1 MRDLKWL
8 RTAMTAAAFSAAI
21 AACAPMQGRQTAGE
35 YVDDATITTKIK
47 AELIKDKELP
57 ASQINVETMQQTVQ
71 LSGFVDS
78 AAQKT
83 KAGQVARNT
92 EGVKDVKNDILVRV
106 NK

>member
-1 MRDLKWL
+1 MRKFNWL
-8 RTAMTAAAFSAAI
+8 RTTMTAAAFTAAL

-35 YVDDATITTKIK
+35 YVDDVGITTQIK

-78 AAQKT
+78 AAQKA

-92 EGVKDVKNDILVRV
+92 QGVKDVKNDILVR
-106 NK
+106 K

>member
-1 MRDLKWL
+1 MRDFKWL
-8 RTAMTAAAFSAAI
+8 RTAVTVAALTATI

-35 YVDDATITTKIK
+35 YVDDATITTKIT

-71 LSGFVDS
+71 LSGFVDL

-83 KAGQVARNT
+83 KAGLVARNT
-92 EGVKDVKNDILVRV
+92 EGVRDVKNDILVR
-106 NK
+106 K

>member
-1 MRDLKWL
+1 MRDFKWL
-8 RTAMTAAAFSAAI
+8 RTAMVVAAFTAAI
-21 AACAPMQGRQTAGE
+21 AACAPRLGRQTAGE

-83 KAGQVARNT
+83 KAGVVARNT
-92 EGVKDVKNDILVRV
+92 EGVRDVKNDILVR
-106 NK
+106 K

>member
-1 MRDLKWL
+1 MRNFKWL
-8 RTAMTAAAFSAAI
+8 RTTMTAVAFTAAI

-47 AELIKDKELP
+47 AELIKDKSLP

-78 AAQKT
+78 ASQKLM
-83 KAGQVARNT
+83 AGKVARAT
-92 EGVKDVKNDILVRV
+92 EGVKDVKNDILVR
-106 NK
+106 K

>member
-1 MRDLKWL
+1 MRDFKWL
-8 RTAMTAAAFSAAI
+8 RTAVSVAALTATI

-35 YVDDATITTKIK
+35 YVDDATITTKIT

-83 KAGQVARNT
+83 KAGLIARNT
-92 EGVKDVKNDILVRV
+92 EGVRDVKNDILVR
-106 NK
+106 K

>member
-1 MRDLKWL
+1 MRDFKWL
-8 RTAMTAAAFSAAI
+8 RTAVTVAALTATI

-35 YVDDATITTKIK
+35 YVDDATITTKIT

-83 KAGQVARNT
+83 KAGLIARNT
-92 EGVKDVKNDILVRV
+92 EGVRDVKNDILVR
-106 NK
+106 K

>member
-1 MRDLKWL
+1 MRDFRWL
-8 RTAMTAAAFSAAI
+8 RAAMTVAALTAMI

-35 YVDDATITTKIK
+35 YVDDATITTKIT

-83 KAGQVARNT
+83 KAGLVARNT
-92 EGVKDVKNDILVRV
+92 EGVRDVKNDILVR
-106 NK
+106 K

>member
-1 MRDLKWL
+1 MRDFKWF
-8 RTAMTAAAFSAAI
+8 RTALSVAAVTATI

-35 YVDDATITTKIK
+35 YIDDATITTKIK
-47 AELIKDKELP
+47 AELVKDKELP

-83 KAGQVARNT
+83 KAGQVARST
-92 EGVKDVKNDILVRV
+92 QGVRDVKNDILVR
-106 NK
+106 K

>member
-1 MRDLKWL
+1 MRDFKWL
-8 RTAMTAAAFSAAI
+8 RTAVTVAALTATI

-35 YVDDATITTKIK
+35 YVDDATITTKIT

-83 KAGQVARNT
+83 KAGLIARNT
-92 EGVKDVKNDILVRV
+92 EGVRDVKSDILVR
-106 NK
+106 K